1 MKTFKEHIVE
11 GDIGPSGVGL
21 VGGAPTMSVGT
32 GEIAGLGVGKQG
44 EPGINR
50 KKKKSVLPF
59 NSTFRRKAV

>member
-1 MKTFKEHIVE
+1 
-11 GDIGPSGVGL
+11 
-21 VGGAPTMSVGT
+21 VGGAPTMSVGA

-59 NSTFRRKAV
+59 NSTFRRKAM